1 MNLSPTP
8 LTRALQS
15 AYAAAGGGAR
25 RLVGARRMLLTL
37 GVAAAG
43 AWMLVQHPLLDSIPA
58 GDIAV
63 RTNQL
68 SGDVAVLGEG
78 SAWKLPAVHAMRHF
92 SLRDRVVRPDGGRK
106 ATGPSPFQ
114 SVEGLSIGVD
124 LAVRYAID
132 PTKVAQIARKL
143 PENLDGEVVEPAM
156 QAVTYKTFARY
167 TVREIFSSKRVEI
180 QQTIESEL
188 RAKLA
193 ADGIV
198 LKSVQIGQVDLP
210 ADYRRGMDRL
220 LSEELET
227 EKMRYTLE
235 LKEKQVKQTELE
247 ALAEKARRETQA
259 QAAAN
264 EQVIAARAQEEA
276 MRHVL
281 PFKQKQIEQRQ
292 LEAEA
297 AKVARI
303 KQAEASA
310 QSRRIEAEGEAES
323 RQKLADAEVYRL
335 DRVGRVNTEQMAREG
350 ALLSRHPLLIQ
361 KTVADKLSD
370 KVQVIIAP
378 PGTDG
383 RFIASGLIGK
393 LPEGQE
399 PAAVAA
405 TAEAG
410 GQ

>member
-1 MNLSPTP
+1 MNLSLTP
-8 LTRALQS
+8 LTRALHT
-15 AYAAAGGGAR
+15 AFAAAGDGAR
-25 RLVGARRMLLTL
+25 RLVGARRMLITA

-43 AWMLVQHPLLDSIPA
+43 AWMLIEHPPVDSVPA

-63 RTNQL
+63 RTNQF
-68 SGDVAVLGEG
+68 SGDVTVLGEG
-78 SAWKLPAVHAMRHF
+78 SALKLPALHVLRHF
-92 SLRDRVVRPDGGRK
+92 TLRDRVVRPAGGRK
-106 ATGPSPFQ
+106 AAGPAAYQ

-124 LAVRYAID
+124 LAVRYAVD
-132 PTKVAQIARKL
+132 PAKVTQIVRKL
-143 PENLDGEVVEPAM
+143 PEDLDGEVVEPAM

-167 TVREIFSSKRVEI
+167 TVREIFSSKRAEI
-180 QQTIESEL
+180 QQAIETEL
-188 RAKLA
+188 RTKLA

-198 LKSVQIGQVDLP
+198 LKNVQIGQVDLP

-247 ALAEKARRETQA
+247 ALADKARRET
-259 QAAAN
+259 AAAAAAS
-264 EQVIAARAQEEA
+264 EQVIAARAQEDA

-297 AKVARI
+297 AKVTRI

-310 QSRRIEAEGEAES
+310 QSRRIEAEGEADS
-323 RQKLADAEVYRL
+323 RQKLADAEVYRM

-350 ALLSRHPLLIQ
+350 ALLSRYPLLIQ

-399 PAAVAA
+399 PVA
-405 TAEAG
+405 TEAG

>member
-1 MNLSPTP
+1 MNFSLTP
-8 LTRALQS
+8 LTRALHT
-15 AYAAAGGGAR
+15 AFAAAGDVAR
-25 RLVGARRMLLTL
+25 RGVGARRMLITA
-37 GVAAAG
+37 GIAAAG
-43 AWMLVQHPLLDSIPA
+43 AWMLIQHPLVDSVPA

-63 RTNQL
+63 RTNQF
-68 SGDVAVLGEG
+68 SGDVTVLGEG
-78 SAWKLPAVHAMRHF
+78 SALKLPALHVLRHF
-92 SLRDRVVRPDGGRK
+92 TLRDRVVRPAAGRK
-106 ATGPSPFQ
+106 ATGSAPFQ

-124 LAVRYAID
+124 LAVRYAVD
-132 PTKVAQIARKL
+132 PAKVTQIVRKL
-143 PENLDGEVVEPAM
+143 PEDLDGEVVEPAV

-180 QQTIESEL
+180 QQAIETEL

-247 ALAEKARRETQA
+247 ALADKARRET
-259 QAAAN
+259 AAAAAAS

-297 AKVARI
+297 AKVTRI
-303 KQAEASA
+303 KQAEAAA
-310 QSRRIEAEGEAES
+310 QSRRIEAEGEADS

-393 LPEGQE
+393 LPDGHE
-399 PAAVAA
+399 PAV
-405 TAEAG
+405 AEAG